1 MATIQI
7 LLLNHD
13 NKKQQTFEEARKSIE
28 LKEKLKNIVKQART
42 DEIIGKE
49 YTEKQFEPVTQTLDL
64 VEKAVKQTDED
75 LSTKLELI
83 PFKTVEQKQLT
94 FAAEEEKEIRRIVD
108 KGLGVTSK
116 GMGDLAAKYL
126 PFPDK
131 NIWYMER

>member
-49 YTEKQFEPVTQTLDL
+49 YTEKQFEPITQRLHL
-64 VEKAVKQTDED
+64 VKKR
-75 LSTKLELI
+75 LNKLMKI
-83 PFKTVEQKQLT
+83 
-94 FAAEEEKEIRRIVD
+94 
-108 KGLGVTSK
+108 
-116 GMGDLAAKYL
+116 
-126 PFPDK
+126 
-131 NIWYMER
+131 